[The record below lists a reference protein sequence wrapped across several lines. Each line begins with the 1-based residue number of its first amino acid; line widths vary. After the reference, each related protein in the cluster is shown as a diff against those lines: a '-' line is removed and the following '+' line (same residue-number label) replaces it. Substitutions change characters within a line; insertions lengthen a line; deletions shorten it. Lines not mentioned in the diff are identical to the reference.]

1 MDLALFDFD
10 HTITTRDT
18 FTDFVHC
25 ALPPRRIAFGKALL
39 APTIAGYRLGLVSA
53 NAIRAQIVR
62 VGFSG
67 LAQAPMLDAA
77 REFARDALPNAV
89 RPDVMR
95 GIDRHRARGDTVA
108 VVSASLDVY
117 LAEWCRQHGLPVLCS
132 SLEARDGRL
141 TGRFA
146 GRQCDG
152 DEKARRIRATFDLSA
167 YARIHAYGDSRGD
180 RAMLALAHR
189 RVYRGREL
197 D

>member
-25 ALPPRRIAFGKALL
+25 ALSKRRLVFGKTVL
-39 APTIAGYRLGLVSA
+39 APSIAGYRMGLVSS

-62 VGFSG
+62 VAFSG
-67 LAQAPMLDAA
+67 DDHARVQALAHT
-77 REFARDALPNAV
+77 FARTALPQAV
-89 RPDVMR
+89 RPDMLRAVE
-95 GIDRHRARGDTVA
+95 RHQAAGDTVA
-108 VVSASLDVY
+108 VVSASLDLY
-117 LAEWCRQHGLPVLCS
+117 LAEWCRMQGVQLLCS
-132 SLEARDGRL
+132 SLEARGGRL

-146 GRQCDG
+146 GAQCDF
-152 DEKARRIRATFDLSA
+152 DEKARRVRATFDLTA
-167 YARIHAYGDSRGD
+167 YARIHAYGDSPGD

-189 RVYRGREL
+189 RVFRGREI

>member
-25 ALPPRRIAFGKALL
+25 ALSKRRLAFGKAVL
-39 APTIAGYRLGLVSA
+39 APTIAGYRLGLVSS

-67 LAQAPMLDAA
+67 DDHVRVRDIAHAYA
-77 REFARDALPNAV
+77 RTALPRAT
-89 RPDVMR
+89 RPEMMR
-95 GIDRHRARGDTVA
+95 AIERHQAAGHTVA
-108 VVSASLDVY
+108 VVSASLDLY
-117 LAEWCRQHGLPVLCS
+117 LGEWCRMHGLHLLCS
-132 SLEARDGRL
+132 SLEACDGRL

-146 GRQCDG
+146 GAQCDF
-152 DEKARRIRATFDLSA
+152 DEKARRVRATFDLHA
-167 YARIHAYGDSRGD
+167 FARVHAYGDSDGD

-189 RVYRGREL
+189 RVFRGQEIA
-197 D
+197 

>member
-25 ALPPRRIAFGKALL
+25 ALPPRRLALGKALL

-62 VGFSG
+62 VGFTG
-67 LAQAPMLDAA
+67 LPLARVLDTAH
-77 REFARDALPNAV
+77 EFARTVLPRTL

-95 GIDRHRARGDTVA
+95 DIDRHRAHGDTVV
-108 VVSASLDVY
+108 VVSASLDAY
-117 LAEWCRQHGLPVLCS
+117 LEHWCRAHGLQLLCS
-132 SLEARDGRL
+132 SLEAREGRL
-141 TGRFA
+141 TGRYA

-152 DEKARRIRATFDLSA
+152 EEKARRIRADFDLSA
-167 YARIHAYGDSRGD
+167 YARIHAYGDSLGD
-180 RAMLALAHR
+180 HAMLALAHR
-189 RVYRGREL
+189 RVYQGREL

>member
-25 ALPPRRIAFGKALL
+25 ALSRRRLAVGKALL
-39 APTIAGYRLGLVSA
+39 APTIAGYRLGLVSS
-53 NAIRAQIVR
+53 NTIRAQIVR
-62 VGFSG
+62 VAFSG
-67 LAQAPMLDAA
+67 DEHARVQALAHA
-77 REFARDALPNAV
+77 FARTSLPRAV
-89 RPDVMR
+89 RPEMR
-95 GIDRHRARGDTVA
+95 RAIERHQAAGDTVA
-108 VVSASLDVY
+108 VVSASLDLY
-117 LAEWCRQHGLPVLCS
+117 LAEWCRMHGVRLLCS

-146 GRQCDG
+146 GAQCDFG
-152 DEKARRIRATFDLSA
+152 EKARRVRATFDLTA
-167 YARIHAYGDSRGD
+167 YARIHAYGDSAGD

-189 RVYRGREL
+189 RVFRGQEI